1 VKQGAFI
8 KTGAIKVFQYDVLIE
23 FKFRDT
29 RCAQLLDIR
38 DLGACLVP
46 PYICKMALAT
56 PCRTLNQVDMT
67 GPCRPGVD
75 EIDSSRITRTYKK
88 IVCTQCRA
96 MREIQNQLF
105 THRHTQIR
113 MTLAGRAYFFL
124 RPALA

>member
-1 VKQGAFI
+1 MKQGVFI
-8 KTGAIKVFQYDVLIE
+8 EIGAIKVFQYDALIE
-23 FKFRDT
+23 FKFRDA
-29 RCAQLLDIR
+29 RCAQLLDIH
-38 DLGACLVP
+38 DLGVGLVP

-56 PCRTLNQVDMT
+56 PGRTLNQLDMT
-67 GPCRPGVD
+67 GPDRPGID